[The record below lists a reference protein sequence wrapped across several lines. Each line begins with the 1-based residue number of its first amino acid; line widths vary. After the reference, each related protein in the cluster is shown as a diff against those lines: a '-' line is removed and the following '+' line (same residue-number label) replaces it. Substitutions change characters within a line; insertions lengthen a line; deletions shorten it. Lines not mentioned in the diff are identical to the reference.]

1 MSRLKS
7 FWGSV
12 GLLAATTIGA
22 GMFSL
27 PYIFKESGWL
37 AGIFYLLLLSVA
49 IIFVHYLYWLTLAKV
64 KEKSRLLGL
73 AREHLGNAA
82 FYVAIVSV
90 IIGLFLTL
98 VVYLILAQHFSR
110 LIMPEPASNFGVVLF
125 WLAASL
131 PLFFKLSRLVGA
143 EFLGTLLMVFIVI
156 FVFITGNGGFSGI
169 APIKIENIFLPFG
182 AILFSLAGW
191 TAIEPMFEWQKR
203 NNDSKPLSK
212 LALGTLLSAVVYLLF
227 VLGILGSSDVISP
240 DTLSGLSSWP
250 LWKLQ
255 LLGWLGIFAI
265 WTSYVPISL
274 EIKNEL
280 EKDLRLPMLF
290 SFTAVLFLPL
300 VLFFSGLF
308 NFLSAI
314 GLVGGVFLALQYV
327 FIILVSKKILAL
339 SGLKRFFANLL
350 IFVFM
355 VAAIYEIYY
364 FAVR

>member
-1 MSRLKS
+1 MKEFKS

-37 AGIFYLLLLSVA
+37 AGIFYLLLFGGIL
-49 IIFVHYLYWLTLAKV
+49 IFVHYLYWLSLARV

-73 AREHLGNAA
+73 VRERLGNAA
-82 FYVAIVSV
+82 FYAAIISV

-98 VVYLILAQHFSR
+98 VVYLILAQQFSR
-110 LIMPEPASNFGVVLF
+110 LIMPESASNFGVVLF

-131 PLFFKLSRLVGA
+131 PFLLKLPRLVMA
-143 EFLGTLLMVFIVI
+143 EFFGTLLMVSAVL
-156 FVFITGNGGFSGI
+156 FVFATGNGGFSGI
-169 APIKIENIFLPFG
+169 APIKVENIFLPFG

-203 NNDSKPLSK
+203 NSDSKPLSK
-212 LALGTLLSAVVYLLF
+212 LVLGTLLSSAVYLLF
-227 VLGILGSSDVISP
+227 VFGILGFNGAISP

-255 LLGWLGIFAI
+255 LLGWLGIFTI

-280 EKDLRLPMLF
+280 EKDLRLPAAFGLA
-290 SFTAVLFLPL
+290 AVIVLPLLLFL
-300 VLFFSGLF
+300 SGFF
-308 NFLSAI
+308 NFLGAI
-314 GLVGGVFLALQYV
+314 SLVGGVFLALQYV

-339 SGLKRFFANLL
+339 SGSKKFFANLL
-350 IFVFM
+350 IPVFLTA
-355 VAAIYEIYY
+355 VVYEIYY
-364 FAVR
+364 FAVK